1 MKMTQLKNLLHF
13 STFLLSASCLAF
25 ATAFE
30 PRSYLSHPQQD
41 DIYKLHRLEKLC
53 SANGSKV
60 RSSIG
65 TEVNVFSFNSSTA
78 GLSSRS
84 VFSCHLE
91 LFLPSSLYGFSI
103 FIEEMSLGGSQGGG
117 CRRDYLQFG
126 RDILFLT
133 THKSRK
139 YCGQVEPPVS
149 TQRKEGVTGFTFP
162 LTPLANRIYSEED
175 DMEMDV
181 WLQIDLA
188 NARAEGKSL
197 TLVVT
202 PFKKSCA
209 SRDLLYRQ
217 CRYSTKCVRKELFC
231 DGRIN
236 CAWPYSEPA
245 DEVYCRETKQPEV
258 ETWSMSD
265 VPVIVLVVLLLLAI
279 LVGLACAL
287 RRFSSH
293 QEKYPA
299 STSSS
304 SRQVRHRQSGAAL
317 LGRGATD
324 REVLEAVMED
334 QYRPSCPPLQMPSPY
349 SSLPGNPLAPPLP
362 RPLHP
367 LPASP
372 PPPMNAPLHPY
383 ENPPPSYEVSSF
395 PEPSRHT

>member
-1 MKMTQLKNLLHF
+1 MMAQHTW
-13 STFLLSASCLAF
+13 TLLSLPALLAL
-25 ATAFE
+25 AAAFE

-65 TEVNVFSFNSSTA
+65 TEVNVFTFNSSSA
-78 GLSSRS
+78 NLGSSRT

-139 YCGQVEPPVS
+139 YCGEVEPPVA
-149 TQRKEGVTGFTFP
+149 TVRQEGVTGFDFP

-181 WLQIDLA
+181 WLQIELGEAALD
-188 NARAEGKSL
+188 KSL

-245 DEVYCRETKQPEV
+245 DEVYCRESSKPEV
-258 ETWSMSD
+258 SSWSMSD
-265 VPVIVLVVLLLLAI
+265 LPVIVLVLLILLTVLL
-279 LVGLACAL
+279 GLGCAL
-287 RRFSSH
+287 RRFSRH
-293 QEKYPA
+293 QEKFPA
-299 STSSS
+299 GC
-304 SRQVRHRQSGAAL
+304 RQVRHRDRAVLTRTTQ
-317 LGRGATD
+317 
-324 REVLEAVMED
+324 REVMEAVMEE
-334 QYRPSCPPLQMPSPY
+334 QFLPSCPPLHLPPPY
-349 SSLPGNPLAPPLP
+349 SSLPAAPALP

-372 PPPMNAPLHPY
+372 PSSPPQY
-383 ENPPPSYEVSSF
+383 DNPPPSYTLSTSS
-395 PEPSRHT
+395 PHSPPL

>member
-1 MKMTQLKNLLHF
+1 MTQLKNLLHF
-13 STFLLSASCLAF
+13 AAFLTACLAF

-65 TEVNVFSFNSSTA
+65 TEVNVFTFNSSTA

-103 FIEEMSLGGSQGGG
+103 FIEEMNLGGSSQGGG

-139 YCGQVEPPVS
+139 YCGQVEEPVS

-162 LTPLANRIYSEED
+162 ITPLANRIYSEED

-245 DEVYCRETKQPEV
+245 DEVYCQSSPKKPESSP
-258 ETWSMSD
+258 WSVND
-265 VPVIVLVVLLLLAI
+265 IPVILLVLFLVLSLLLA
-279 LVGLACAL
+279 LAC
-287 RRFSSH
+287 
-293 QEKYPA
+293 
-299 STSSS
+299 
-304 SRQVRHRQSGAAL
+304 
-317 LGRGATD
+317 
-324 REVLEAVMED
+324 
-334 QYRPSCPPLQMPSPY
+334 
-349 SSLPGNPLAPPLP
+349 
-362 RPLHP
+362 
-367 LPASP
+367 
-372 PPPMNAPLHPY
+372 
-383 ENPPPSYEVSSF
+383 
-395 PEPSRHT
+395 

>member
-1 MKMTQLKNLLHF
+1 MLATISFPIDHF
-13 STFLLSASCLAF
+13 HFHC
-25 ATAFE
+25 
-30 PRSYLSHPQQD
+30 
-41 DIYKLHRLEKLC
+41 
-53 SANGSKV
+53 
-60 RSSIG
+60 
-65 TEVNVFSFNSSTA
+65 
-78 GLSSRS
+78 RS

-217 CRYSTKCVRKELFC
+217 CRS
-231 DGRIN
+231 
-236 CAWPYSEPA
+236 S
-245 DEVYCRETKQPEV
+245 
-258 ETWSMSD
+258 
-265 VPVIVLVVLLLLAI
+265 
-279 LVGLACAL
+279 
-287 RRFSSH
+287 SSH
-293 QEKYPA
+293 SS
-299 STSSS
+299 STSS
-304 SRQVRHRQSGAAL
+304 
-317 LGRGATD
+317 
-324 REVLEAVMED
+324 
-334 QYRPSCPPLQMPSPY
+334 
-349 SSLPGNPLAPPLP
+349 
-362 RPLHP
+362 
-367 LPASP
+367 
-372 PPPMNAPLHPY
+372 
-383 ENPPPSYEVSSF
+383 
-395 PEPSRHT
+395 

>member
-1 MKMTQLKNLLHF
+1 MKVTRMRTQNLLLF
-13 STFLLSASCLAF
+13 VFPAFALLAF

-65 TEVNVFSFNSSTA
+65 TEVNVFTFNSSTA
-78 GLSSRS
+78 GLSTRS

-162 LTPLANRIYSEED
+162 ITPLANRIYSEED

-188 NARAEGKSL
+188 NNVREVEDKSL

-245 DEVYCRETKQPEV
+245 DEVYCRETKEPEV
-258 ETWSMSD
+258 ESWSMSD
-265 VPVIVLVVLLLLAI
+265 LPVIVLVVLLLLAI
-279 LVGLACAL
+279 LVGLGCAL

-293 QEKYPA
+293 QEKYPT
-299 STSSS
+299 SNSSS
-304 SRQVRHRQSGAAL
+304 SRQVRHRQGGAAL

-334 QYRPSCPPLQMPSPY
+334 QYRPSCPPLQMPPPY
-349 SSLPGNPLAPPLP
+349 SSLPSCNPAAPPLP

-367 LPASP
+367 LPADP
-372 PPPMNAPLHPY
+372 PPHPY

-395 PEPSRHT
+395 PEPLCRP

>member
-1 MKMTQLKNLLHF
+1 MVRRWLQH
-13 STFLLSASCLAF
+13 FLLLALFHITIASGLQA
-25 ATAFE
+25 
-30 PRSYLSHPQQD
+30 SYNQL
-41 DIYKLHRLEKLC
+41 RLQSVC
-53 SANGSKV
+53 PASGSKV

-65 TEVNVFSFNSSTA
+65 TEVNVFTFNSSSA
-78 GLSSRS
+78 NLGSSRT

-181 WLQIDLA
+181 WLQIDLD
-188 NARAEGKSL
+188 NAMVDSKSL

-236 CAWPYSEPA
+236 CAWPYSDPA
-245 DEVYCRETKQPEV
+245 DEVYCQSPPKEPESSP
-258 ETWSMSD
+258 WSVND
-265 VPVIVLVVLLLLAI
+265 IPVILLVLFLILSPILA
-279 LVGLACAL
+279 LACAL
-287 RRFSSH
+287 RRFTH
-293 QEKYPA
+293 QQKEKA
-299 STSSS
+299 KKKRGGEGERR
-304 SRQVRHRQSGAAL
+304 SRA
-317 LGRGATD
+317 D
-324 REVLEAVMED
+324 RM
-334 QYRPSCPPLQMPSPY
+334 RPQ
-349 SSLPGNPLAPPLP
+349 
-362 RPLHP
+362 
-367 LPASP
+367 
-372 PPPMNAPLHPY
+372 
-383 ENPPPSYEVSSF
+383 
-395 PEPSRHT
+395 

>member
-1 MKMTQLKNLLHF
+1 
-13 STFLLSASCLAF
+13 
-25 ATAFE
+25 
-30 PRSYLSHPQQD
+30 
-41 DIYKLHRLEKLC
+41 
-53 SANGSKV
+53 
-60 RSSIG
+60 
-65 TEVNVFSFNSSTA
+65 
-78 GLSSRS
+78 

-236 CAWPYSEPA
+236 CAWPYSDPA
-245 DEVYCRETKQPEV
+245 DEVYCQSPPKEPESSP
-258 ETWSMSD
+258 WSVND
-265 VPVIVLVVLLLLAI
+265 IPVILLVLFLVLSLLLA
-279 LVGLACAL
+279 LACGL
-287 RRFSSH
+287 RRFSH
-293 QEKYPA
+293 QQKEKAKKKRGGESERRADRMRPQDLIILA
-299 STSSS
+299 S
-304 SRQVRHRQSGAAL
+304 AL
-317 LGRGATD
+317 PPPPPYTEELP
-324 REVLEAVMED
+324 EAPPSTLPPG
-334 QYRPSCPPLQMPSPY
+334 PSCPPMAAGSGPSPM
-349 SSLPGNPLAPPLP
+349 
-362 RPLHP
+362 
-367 LPASP
+367 P
-372 PPPMNAPLHPY
+372 PPP
-383 ENPPPSYEVSSF
+383 PPPRPPPPTYTLLMQT
-395 PEPSRHT
+395 H